1 MEATTRQRTSTEH
14 VGVNLHFVLRF
25 LHLTSTMVFWVAG
38 AVLVA
43 GMMLVQERIRKSVTK
58 RDEADLG
65 TGSSAQDP
73 GPDLPMP

>member
-25 LHLTSTMVFWVAG
+25 LHFTITMVFWVAG

-65 TGSSAQDP
+65 TGSSAQVP
-73 GPDLPMP
+73 GPDSPMP